1 VKIAT
6 RYLVRPM
13 RLADIPQVLEIERE
27 SFPTMWPPTAFRRE
41 LQQNHLASYI
51 VIVENNPHVPSLTI
65 YGGDRPPG
73 PIGRIFGE
81 IKQILGA
88 DEEVALPPID
98 ERAELVVGFIG
109 VWMMPDDAH
118 IVTIATRESHR
129 RRGIAEKL
137 LISAI
142 DVSRARR
149 QPMLTL
155 EVRVSNEPA
164 ISLYEKYG
172 FIEVGRRVRYYSDN
186 HEDAYILTVDSV
198 LTRGF
203 AERFEQLRTEHARRY
218 GDFDYGSP

>member
-41 LQQNHLASYI
+41 LQQNRLASYI
-51 VIVENNPHVPSLTI
+51 VIVEHNPLVAPQAV
-65 YGGDRPPG
+65 YGGERPG

-88 DEEVALPPID
+88 EEDVALPPVD
-98 ERAELVVGFIG
+98 QRFELIVGFIG
-109 VWMMPDDAH
+109 VWMMPDEAH

-149 QPMLTL
+149 QPTLTL

-164 ISLYEKYG
+164 IALYEKYG
-172 FIEVGRRVRYYSDN
+172 FLEVGRRVRYYSDN

-198 LTRGF
+198 LSRRFG
-203 AERFEQLRTEHARRY
+203 ERFEELRSEHARRY
-218 GDFDYGSP
+218 GDFDYGPP